1 MHFLRKKFSKKICG
15 TKISRTEHN
24 AFFTE
29 KIQRTNLRNK
39 NSSRG
44 TQCFFLRKKN
54 SANEFAERKFRARNS
69 MIFLQKKFSE
79 RICWTKN
86 FRTELN
92 DFFAEKI
99 QRTEFAEQKI
109 LRTEHNVFFAE
120 KIQQ

>member
-1 MHFLRKKFSKKICG
+1 
-15 TKISRTEHN
+15 
-24 AFFTE
+24 
-29 KIQRTNLRNK
+29 
-39 NSSRG
+39 
-44 TQCFFLRKKN
+44 
-54 SANEFAERKFRARNS
+54 